1 MNAARAL
8 TRRWRG
14 DDGAGTVL
22 ALAIVAATFIA
33 TIAVL
38 GVAAALAVR
47 HRAATAADA
56 AALAAADV
64 LLGAAAGEPCA
75 RSAQVASENGFELSA
90 CHIEG
95 AEAVVAVR
103 VEVLG
108 VPVEIRAR
116 AGPPR

>member
-1 MNAARAL
+1 MTGARAAS
-8 TRRWRG
+8 RRWRG
-14 DDGAGTVL
+14 DRGAGTVL
-22 ALAIVAATFIA
+22 ALAIVAATTIA

-64 LLGAAAGEPCA
+64 VLGAVTGEPCA
-75 RSAQVASENGFELSA
+75 RAEHVASANGVDLFS
-90 CHIEG
+90 CRVEG

-103 VEVLG
+103 TEVLG
-108 VPVEIRAR
+108 VPVEVQAR
-116 AGPPR
+116 AGAPR

>member
-1 MNAARAL
+1 MTGAGAAS
-8 TRRWRG
+8 RRWRG
-14 DDGAGTVL
+14 DRGAGTVL
-22 ALAIVAATFIA
+22 ALAIVAATTIA

-64 LLGAAAGEPCA
+64 VLGAVTGEPCA
-75 RSAQVASENGFELSA
+75 RAEHVASANGFDLFS
-90 CHIEG
+90 CRVEG

-103 VEVLG
+103 TEVLG
-108 VPVEIRAR
+108 VAVEVQAR
-116 AGPPR
+116 AGAPR